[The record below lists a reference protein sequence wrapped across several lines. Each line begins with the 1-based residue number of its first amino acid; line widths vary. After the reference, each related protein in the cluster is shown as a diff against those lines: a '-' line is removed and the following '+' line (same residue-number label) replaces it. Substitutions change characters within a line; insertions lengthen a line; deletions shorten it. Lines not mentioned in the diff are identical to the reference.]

1 MKKLIIVM
9 LILNL
14 YPVLIAQEN
23 SPIYSKWYFKP
34 AAGVNLPVTK
44 LLTGEISDY
53 LLEYDDYSWYGQLIA
68 GGYFFNSTW
77 GLEFS
82 FQPGYSGKL
91 SGRAEKFANEVE
103 LEYGDSYFVTVGS
116 SAAYSQSDFSGGTIQ
131 RGYLGLVY
139 RIEKPHI
146 VILPKFSIGVTSFY
160 TDFGSATLKEKGT
173 NTLLKLRYESGQR
186 PNDHL
191 TLAPSVT
198 IGYRLSKRVLATMDA
213 MYSYYKTDIVFTEE
227 LRNTFTEE
235 VSNRSFEY
243 RRQLNTFS
251 LGLGLIVEF
260 YPNRR

>member
-34 AAGVNLPVTK
+34 AAGVNVPVTK
-44 LLTGEISDY
+44 LLTGEITDY

-91 SGRAEKFANEVE
+91 SGRAENFANEVE
-103 LEYGDSYFVTVGS
+103 HQYGDTYFVKVGS
-116 SAAYSQSDFSGGTIQ
+116 GAAYSQPAVSGGTIE

-139 RIEKPHI
+139 RIEKPHF
-146 VILPKFSIGVTSFY
+146 VILPKFSLGVTSFY
-160 TDFGSATLKEKGT
+160 TDWGSAVLKEKGT
-173 NTLLKLRYESGQR
+173 NTLLKLRYDPGQR
-186 PNDHL
+186 PNDHF

-198 IGYRLSKRVLATMDA
+198 IGYRLSKRVLATVDA
-213 MYSYYKTDIVFTEE
+213 MYSYCKTDIVFTEE

-235 VSNRSFEY
+235 VSYRSFDY
-243 RRQLNTFS
+243 NRHLHTFTI
-251 LGLGLIVEF
+251 GLGLIVDF
-260 YPNRR
+260 YLDR